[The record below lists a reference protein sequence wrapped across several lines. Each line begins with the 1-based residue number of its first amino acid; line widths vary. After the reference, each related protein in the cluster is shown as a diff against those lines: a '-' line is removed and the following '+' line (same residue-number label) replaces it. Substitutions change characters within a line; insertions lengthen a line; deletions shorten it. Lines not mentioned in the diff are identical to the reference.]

1 MGMTTDSVIHAL
13 IGGVLI
19 GAAVSVLL
27 LGSGRIA
34 GISGLFGSLVTGRAT
49 PVALWFIVGLL
60 AAPWLASFAGFWTR
74 PDFLADP
81 VWPKLVFA
89 GLLVGIGTNI
99 GTGCTSGHGI
109 CGIANLSPRSLT
121 ATLIFMGVAALVV
134 ALGFGGLA

>member
-1 MGMTTDSVIHAL
+1 MSADSVIHAL

-19 GAAVSVLL
+19 GASAGLLL

-49 PVALWFIVGLL
+49 PVALYFLAGLL
-60 AAPWLASFAGFWTR
+60 AAPWLADALGIWAR
-74 PDFLADP
+74 PDFLAGP
-81 VWPKLVFA
+81 AWPKLAAA
-89 GLLVGIGTNI
+89 GLLVGVGTNL

-109 CGIANLSPRSLT
+109 CGLANRSRRSLT

-134 ALGFGGLA
+134 AFGFGGAA